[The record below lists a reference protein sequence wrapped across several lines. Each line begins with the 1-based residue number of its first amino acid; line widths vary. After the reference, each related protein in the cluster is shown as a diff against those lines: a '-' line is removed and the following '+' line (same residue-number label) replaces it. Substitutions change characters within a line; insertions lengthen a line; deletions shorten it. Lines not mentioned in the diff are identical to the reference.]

1 MSHFPFDERGKNMR
15 GANAGVEEGRK
26 PASRLIYGRPRVFKW
41 GLACGPLGNISTV
54 NSDQND
60 RTKIPASDPSTVGMD
75 DSTIYNDSRH
85 NLLSF
90 TEHSSSEGVSPLE
103 QDVLDEYE
111 RLSRNMKE
119 LSSTLADLSGGPIT
133 LEIAEG
139 LRLLERKVAS
149 VYTLMK
155 ASVYSIV
162 LQQGQ
167 VEGGDDA
174 AGAADRSDDDG
185 GEAAE

>member
-1 MSHFPFDERGKNMR
+1 
-15 GANAGVEEGRK
+15 
-26 PASRLIYGRPRVFKW
+26 
-41 GLACGPLGNISTV
+41 
-54 NSDQND
+54 
-60 RTKIPASDPSTVGMD
+60 MD

-85 NLLSF
+85 NILSF
-90 TEHSSSEGVSPLE
+90 TDHSSEGVSPLE

-174 AGAADRSDDDG
+174 AGAAGRPDDDG